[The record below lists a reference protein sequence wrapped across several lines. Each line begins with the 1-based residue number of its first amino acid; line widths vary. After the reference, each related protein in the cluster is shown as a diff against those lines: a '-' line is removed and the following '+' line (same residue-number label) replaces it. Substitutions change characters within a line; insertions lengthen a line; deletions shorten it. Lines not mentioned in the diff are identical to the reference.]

1 MPARLLTARALRR
14 MVYLLAVV
22 VVLLSAVQSY
32 QDLRAARRRSAELE
46 RRIDSVKQEIVRLER
61 ATEAMR
67 NDPETM
73 ERVARQQLGLVREG
87 EVILMLPRRVD
98 EPPTTTAGEAPHS

>member
-87 EVILMLPRRVD
+87 EVILMLPKANGKSLAPA
-98 EPPTTTAGEAPHS
+98 EPTPQS